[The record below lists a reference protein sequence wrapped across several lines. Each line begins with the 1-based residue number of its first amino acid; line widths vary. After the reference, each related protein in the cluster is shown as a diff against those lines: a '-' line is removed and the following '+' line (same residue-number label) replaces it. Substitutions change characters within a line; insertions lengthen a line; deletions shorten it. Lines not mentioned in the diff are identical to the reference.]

1 MADTRE
7 RKARAGRVGE
17 PSRRLGAWRCQT
29 ARRSGY
35 VRSINCDVLC
45 PHTFGDAFWVIV
57 VIDLT
62 RCWVPVVCSNDTR
75 ANSGIAEGSMETT

>member
-1 MADTRE
+1 MADMRE

-17 PSRRLGAWRCQT
+17 PNRRLGAWRCLT

-35 VRSINCDVLC
+35 VGSINCDIFG
-45 PHTFGDAFWVIV
+45 PHTSGDALRVIV

-62 RCWVPVVCSNDTR
+62 RCWVPVVCSNHAR
-75 ANSGIAEGSMETT
+75 ANSGIVEGSMETT